1 MMDAG
6 IVATGSGGLA
16 ALAVYLGVVQLLR
29 FRRIRRLRK
38 SLDAKEDCSEVVRQ
52 MVQLEFPFLMTKSLE
67 FALFATYGVPS
78 ISKLLD
84 KTGEFRKHVGKRYDD
99 TDFILREYL
108 ESGKDGDRG
117 RTAMGRLNAIHSM
130 YAKEISNADMLFTL
144 SQFVTARALWINR
157 YGWRR
162 CTDLETEALLAHYGE
177 MGRRM
182 GIKGVD
188 SWKTWQDADDFQAA
202 YAKEHFR
209 FAASNAA
216 IAGVTVD
223 LFVSL
228 VPSKALQSAAR
239 WGVYALIDPPLLKA
253 FGFPTAPTLLQ
264 WFMKGSLWMRA
275 LFIRFLLP
283 PRPDFMAV
291 RRTPLSGVAE
301 GESSSDVLVKPVYD
315 PFHDVQLG
323 CLYYRDGYKI
333 EDLGPATC
341 PAGRLF
347 EGLPS
352 YTGKGGGGSG
362 PVICGADGT
371 SPLAFNAA
379 GKAKDKSI

>member
-1 MMDAG
+1 MHTYARWH
-6 IVATGSGGLA
+6 
-16 ALAVYLGVVQLLR
+16 ALFV
-29 FRRIRRLRK
+29 FCRIRRLRK

-52 MVQLEFPFLMTKSLE
+52 MAQLEFPFLMTKALE

-144 SQFVTARALWINR
+144 SQFVTAPALWINR

-162 CTDLETEALLAHYGE
+162 CMDSEKEALLAHYGE

-228 VPSKALQSAAR
+228 VPSKALQ
-239 WGVYALIDPPLLKA
+239 
-253 FGFPTAPTLLQ
+253 
-264 WFMKGSLWMRA
+264 
-275 LFIRFLLP
+275 
-283 PRPDFMAV
+283 
-291 RRTPLSGVAE
+291 
-301 GESSSDVLVKPVYD
+301 
-315 PFHDVQLG
+315 
-323 CLYYRDGYKI
+323 
-333 EDLGPATC
+333 
-341 PAGRLF
+341 
-347 EGLPS
+347 
-352 YTGKGGGGSG
+352 
-362 PVICGADGT
+362 
-371 SPLAFNAA
+371 
-379 GKAKDKSI
+379 